1 MPINYEQVNQAA
13 EQWHKDVKRKIS
25 NNIKAKTNHRPQP
38 SSPRPLSQRVGGR
51 SFKKF
56 GVVERMNI
64 TFPKHLVFREKMVG
78 KGRPVG
84 TNKSDPLVN
93 PILEQNFE
101 DLANKVGEAFATV
114 AMKNIFID

>member
-1 MPINYEQVNQAA
+1 MINYDQVNQAA
-13 EQWHKDVKRKIS
+13 EQWHRNVKRQIR
-25 NNIKAKTNHRPQP
+25 NNIKTKTKHRPQP
-38 SSPRPLSQRVGGR
+38 SSPRPLAQRIGGK

-84 TNKSDPLVN
+84 TNKPDPLVN
-93 PILEQNFE
+93 PVLNKSIEE
-101 DLANKVGEAFATV
+101 LANKVGEAFATV